1 MLIFTKWK
9 QHAKKKIAGIL
20 QNDIT
25 TILQKLLKSV
35 GKNSVISSIT
45 KVKISP
51 DLSIAKIYVSV
62 FPVNQAQ
69 SIFELIEEAKSS
81 IRNSLG
87 ILIKNQVRRVPA
99 LVFYIDDSLEHISKV
114 EKALEG
120 KADPIKNS
128 DLLEK
133 RKSI

>member
-1 MLIFTKWK
+1 METTR
-9 QHAKKKIAGIL
+9 QKKIAGIL

-25 TILQKLLKSV
+25 TILQRLLKSV

-69 SIFELIEEAKSS
+69 SIFKLIEEAKGS

-87 ILIKNQVRRVPA
+87 ILIKNQVRRIPA
-99 LVFYIDDSLEHISKV
+99 LVFYIDDSLEHISEV

-128 DLLEK
+128 KLLEK

>member
-1 MLIFTKWK
+1 METTR
-9 QHAKKKIAGIL
+9 QKKIAGIL

-99 LVFYIDDSLEHISKV
+99 LVFYIDDSLEHINKV

>member
-1 MLIFTKWK
+1 METTR
-9 QHAKKKIAGIL
+9 QKKIAGIL

-69 SIFELIEEAKSS
+69 SIFELIEEAKNS

-99 LVFYIDDSLEHISKV
+99 LVFYIDDSLEQISKV